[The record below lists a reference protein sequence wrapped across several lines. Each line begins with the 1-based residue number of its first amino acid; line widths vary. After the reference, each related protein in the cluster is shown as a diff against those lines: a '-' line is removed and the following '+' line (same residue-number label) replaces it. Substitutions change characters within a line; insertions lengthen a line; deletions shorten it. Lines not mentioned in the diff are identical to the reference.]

1 MTFVYNKAEGASNGT
16 TVSLANS
23 DDNSSGDALDI
34 SSGGTRVYSST
45 WANHGTTSFK
55 CEGTSG
61 NTAIL
66 GWDSTVGG
74 SLVTASAAKTFR
86 CYFRFPAAPSATC
99 EIVQIRNSANG
110 GAIQLRTDRK
120 LNIVDDAATIKFT
133 TTSALSVDTT
143 YRLEYR
149 VKKGTGASD
158 GTIEFAYY
166 AGESTSPIETY
177 STTSA
182 DQGTANFVGF
192 RWGKLTGI
200 ASTETYYFDDV
211 AQDDTEALLGPYAG
225 TSSLTYTTARKVTVD
240 CTGSVGALTC
250 TQTDGT
256 TASISGPS
264 SSIFTIT
271 IPDHKDV
278 LVFEVSADG
287 DGAAVTDTFKV
298 YPDNLSNVLVY
309 TGGGASSISNWE

>member
-1 MTFVYNKAEGASNGT
+1 MTFVYNSAEGAANT
-16 TVSLANS
+16 TVVSLANS
-23 DDNSSGDALDI
+23 DDNSAGSAIDVVSGNP
-34 SSGGTRVYSST
+34 TYSST
-45 WANHGTTSFK
+45 WANHGSLSFK
-55 CEGTSG
+55 CSATSG
-61 NTAIL
+61 NASLI

-99 EIVQIRNSANG
+99 EVVQVRNGANG

-120 LNIVDDAATIKFT
+120 LNIVDDASTIQLT
-133 TTSALSVDTT
+133 TAAALTVDTT

-149 VKKGTGASD
+149 VKKGTGAGD
-158 GTIEFAYY
+158 GTIEFKYFL
-166 AGESTSPIETY
+166 GESTSPIETY

-182 DQGTANFVGF
+182 NQGTVDFVGF

-225 TSSLTYTTARKVTVD
+225 ASSLAFTTTRKVTVD
-240 CTGSVGALTC
+240 CTGSVGTLTC
-250 TQTDGT
+250 VQDTGT
-256 TASISGPS
+256 SVGAIAGPTS
-264 SSIFTIT
+264 DVFTIT
-271 IPDHKDV
+271 LPDHKDV
-278 LVFEVSADG
+278 LVFTVSADG

-298 YPDNLSNVLVY
+298 YPDNLSNVLVF
-309 TGGGASSISNWE
+309 TGADASDIADWE